1 MDNKSLLYKLLL
13 PSVLF
18 ISACSSDTTTT
29 KEATFNSSDSITSP
43 EIKSANVPSGKFDM
57 VISDIPFPFEI
68 LDNLYA
74 KKVPFSQKA
83 MSDVSNVTKY
93 NLYNSKAMNLGIYGA
108 DLAYSVTYEEFQQ
121 MGAYI
126 KATKRLAEELNI
138 PLAFDQTTMDKYNKY
153 KDNKDSLTRIV
164 YDSYTQVDKS
174 LKGDDRV
181 GMAAL
186 VVAGSWLE
194 GLYLSTKTFLD
205 TPKTPENSSLYK
217 VISEQKKSLL
227 IVVKLLDEY
236 KRDAFVSEIMSE
248 LKGIASEYNTI
259 SNDIAMNE
267 KQLVAI
273 HSKVQAL
280 RSKIIEGR

>member
-1 MDNKSLLYKLLL
+1 MNSKALLYKLLL
-13 PSVLF
+13 PSVLLL
-18 ISACSSDTTTT
+18 SACNSDAPTT
-29 KEATFNSSDSITSP
+29 KEAVLNSSDSLASSDINSIGTT
-43 EIKSANVPSGKFDM
+43 SGKYEM

-74 KKVPFSQKA
+74 KKVPFNQKA
-83 MSDVSNVTKY
+83 MNEVASVTKY

-138 PLAFDQTTMDKYNKY
+138 PLAFDQASMEKYSKY
-153 KDNKDSLTRIV
+153 KDNKDSLTRMV

-205 TPKTPENSSLYK
+205 TPKTPENTSLYK
-217 VISEQKKSLL
+217 IISEQKQSLL

-236 KRDAFVSEIMSE
+236 KKDVFVSEIMTE
-248 LKGIASEYNTI
+248 LKGIASEYNSI
-259 SNDIAMNE
+259 STDITMNE
-267 KQLVAI
+267 KQLIAI
-273 HSKVQAL
+273 HAKVETL

>member
-1 MDNKSLLYKLLL
+1 MNRKSLLCKLLL
-13 PSVLF
+13 PSVLL
-18 ISACSSDTTTT
+18 ISACNSDTSTT
-29 KEATFNSSDSITSP
+29 KETISNSFDSVPSL
-43 EIKSANVPSGKFDM
+43 EIKSNDVPAGKYDM

-74 KKVPFSQKA
+74 KKVPFDGKA
-83 MSDVSNVTKY
+83 MNEVASVTKY

-138 PLAFDQTTMDKYNKY
+138 PLAFDQASMEKYSKY
-153 KDNKDSLTRIV
+153 KDNKDSLTRMV

-194 GLYLSTKTFLD
+194 GLYLSSKTFLD
-205 TPKTPENSSLYK
+205 TPKTPENTSLYK
-217 VISEQKKSLL
+217 IISEQKQSLL

-236 KRDAFVSEIMSE
+236 KKDDFVSEIMTE
-248 LKGIASEYNTI
+248 LKGIASEYSTI
-259 SNDIAMNE
+259 TNDITMNE
-267 KQLVAI
+267 KQLIAI

>member
-1 MDNKSLLYKLLL
+1 M
-13 PSVLF
+13 
-18 ISACSSDTTTT
+18 
-29 KEATFNSSDSITSP
+29 
-43 EIKSANVPSGKFDM
+43 
-57 VISDIPFPFEI
+57 
-68 LDNLYA
+68 
-74 KKVPFSQKA
+74 
-83 MSDVSNVTKY
+83 
-93 NLYNSKAMNLGIYGA
+93 
-108 DLAYSVTYEEFQQ
+108 
-121 MGAYI
+121 
-126 KATKRLAEELNI
+126 
-138 PLAFDQTTMDKYNKY
+138 AFDQTTMDKYNKY

-217 VISEQKKSLL
+217 VISDQKQSLL

-236 KRDAFVSEIMSE
+236 KKDAFVSEIMTE
-248 LKGIASEYNTI
+248 LKGITSEYSTI
-259 SNDIAMNE
+259 STDIAMNE
-267 KQLVAI
+267 KQLIAI